1 MTIDFNIIRKEW
13 NNKTFLETYLLDIV
27 EEQLD
32 LAEKIASEEMSLNNA
47 FVNEK
52 EESFKSTDAMAKARA
67 KQLVGA
73 NRTQYEYEFEALN
86 NLFKA
91 VTSRISQF

>member
-1 MTIDFNIIRKEW
+1 MVKWSELEDKW
-13 NNKTFLETYLLDIV
+13 NNKGLLELYLLEIV
-27 EEQLD
+27 KEQLD

-52 EESFKSTDAMAKARA
+52 EESFKATDAMAKARA

-91 VTSRISQF
+91 VTLRISQL